1 MSDDYEFEDDF
12 SSEDSSD
19 ANDLG
24 DDEAYED
31 EASGGYSN
39 QYDDDDYENPDSDYD
54 EWEE

>member
-19 ANDLG
+19 ANDLE

-31 EASGGYSN
+31 EVSGGYSN